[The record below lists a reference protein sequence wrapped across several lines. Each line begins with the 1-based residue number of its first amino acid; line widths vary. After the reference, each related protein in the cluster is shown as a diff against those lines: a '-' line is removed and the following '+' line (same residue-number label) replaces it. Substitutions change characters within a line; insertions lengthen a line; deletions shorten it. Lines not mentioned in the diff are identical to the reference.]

1 MKNQNYFNTLNEA
14 LDAEGLLE
22 KVGMI
27 TQPVGYDQQ
36 LNMAVDG
43 TFISVSRMNCGRYER
58 AIHYQTQMEDFVR
71 VQ

>member
-22 KVGMI
+22 KVDMI
-27 TQPVGYDQQ
+27 TQPVGYNQQ

-43 TFISVSRMNCGRYER
+43 TFISVSRMDCGRYER
-58 AIHYQTQMEDFVR
+58 AIHYKTQMEDFVS